1 MISQVNAQLKS
12 KLTDGMWFRAP
23 IMKSIAKLTG
33 RRLKVLSICALS
45 IGLVACS
52 SGEGDDLDKFMRD
65 AVNGMRPRIKPL
77 PEVKGYLALQYNAD
91 GTLSD
96 PFRTRKTLNKSSA
109 NQPDMNRP
117 KEPMEGYPLESIK
130 YVGLLSKSKL
140 TYALLKTPDNT
151 VQQVK
156 IGNYVGQ
163 NYGLVTQITDN
174 EVVLKEIVQDD
185 LSGDWVER
193 ASNLTLQE

>member
-1 MISQVNAQLKS
+1 MPLVKS
-12 KLTDGMWFRAP
+12 TVRPELAVPEFCRRVGRWFKILP
-23 IMKSIAKLTG
+23 MCM
-33 RRLKVLSICALS
+33 LSL
-45 IGLVACS
+45 GLVACN
-52 SGEGDDLDKFMRD
+52 GEEGDDLDKFMRD
-65 AVNGMRPRIKPL
+65 AAKDMRPKIKPI
-77 PEVKGYLALQYNAD
+77 PEVKPYLALQYNAD

-96 PFRTRKTLNKSSA
+96 PFRSRKALNKSSTH
-109 NQPDMNRP
+109 QPNMNRP

-140 TYALLKTPDNT
+140 TYALLQTPDNG

-156 IGNYVGQ
+156 VGNYVGQ
-163 NYGLVTQITDN
+163 NFGLVTQITDS

-193 ASNLTLQE
+193 VSNLALQE

>member
-1 MISQVNAQLKS
+1 VNSTLKP
-12 KLTDGMWFRAP
+12 KL
-23 IMKSIAKLTG
+23 AKNMQF
-33 RRLKVLSICALS
+33 KVLSICILGLA
-45 IGLVACS
+45 LVAC
-52 SGEGDDLDKFMRD
+52 GGDEGDDLDTFMRG
-65 AVNGMRPRIKPL
+65 AANGIQPRIKPL
-77 PEVKGYLALQYNAD
+77 PEVKDYLALQYNAD
-91 GTLSD
+91 GTLGD

-140 TYALLKTPDNT
+140 TYALLKTPDNG

-193 ASNLTLQE
+193 VSNLALQE

>member
-1 MISQVNAQLKS
+1 MPLVKS
-12 KLTDGMWFRAP
+12 SGHSELTEGWF
-23 IMKSIAKLTG
+23 
-33 RRLKVLSICALS
+33 KVWLMCLLSL
-45 IGLVACS
+45 GLVACN
-52 SGEGDDLDKFMRD
+52 GDKGDDLDRFMRD
-65 AVNGMRPRIKPL
+65 AANDMRPKIKPL
-77 PEVKGYLALQYNAD
+77 PEVKPYLALQYNAD

-96 PFRTRKTLNKSSA
+96 PFRSRKALNKSTA
-109 NQPDMNRP
+109 HQPNMSRP

-140 TYALLKTPDNT
+140 TYALLQTPDNG

-156 IGNYVGQ
+156 VGNYVGQ
-163 NYGLVTQITDN
+163 NFGLVTKITDS

-193 ASNLTLQE
+193 VSNLALQE